1 MRHHRRRTVAALLF
15 LAAAGS
21 VAGLVVESTGGH
33 DGATAAAATAA
44 PVPMHAAV
52 TSDGLPV
59 GIPEGWRVVHVDRGR
74 YRLEFDRDVQLAISS
89 WELPV
94 TVMVRPVALRTWQ
107 VDIVDGHRAVDSAF
121 SFTAAA
127 P

>member
-1 MRHHRRRTVAALLF
+1 MRHHRWRTAVALVF

-21 VAGLVVESTGGH
+21 VAGLVVESAGGH

-44 PVPMHAAV
+44 AAPLHAAV

-59 GIPEGWRVVHVDRGR
+59 GTPDGWRVVHVDRGR
-74 YRLEFDRDVQLAISS
+74 YRLEFDRDVQLAISA

-94 TVMVRPVALRTWQ
+94 TVMVRPIARRTWQ
-107 VDIVDGHRAVDSAF
+107 VDVVDGHRAVDSAF